1 MLIEIPPYTI
11 SQGIQD
17 GLRAR
22 KHNITVSED
31 FAAVQAVVRNE
42 DEEIYG
48 KSDPRKY
55 GWPAGFWTRTISS
68 FRHHKTLLQS
78 NLFQPKDFWAEI
90 LRWRNFIFPQVQKK

>member
-1 MLIEIPPYTI
+1 MNELWLSRGISNAINYPRVHHQLFPKTVSIETPPYTI

-22 KHNITVSED
+22 KHNITVD
-31 FAAVQAVVRNE
+31 ADYAAVQAIVRDQ

-55 GWPAGFWTRTISS
+55 GWPDGF
-68 FRHHKTLLQS
+68 
-78 NLFQPKDFWAEI
+78 
-90 LRWRNFIFPQVQKK
+90 